1 MTGIILVT
9 QIIKKV
15 TADGVPIIILAITIT
30 MAGAIIMDGE
40 TITITTQILIIII
53 MDGAMNL
60 IIMQTI
66 IIMNGELATIM
77 VGEIIIL

>member
-1 MTGIILVT
+1 MVT